1 MPRLP
6 ICNQQLKTMYYRI
19 FKPIIIGILIGA
31 ALFFM
36 PFFILRVFL
45 FFFIIG
51 AVFRFFWWR
60 RWNRWNGYWYGPRF
74 ADSIR
79 NMSDEQYN
87 RFKRNQWGWN
97 EYPKKPTDAAEIKID

>member
-1 MPRLP
+1 
-6 ICNQQLKTMYYRI
+6 MYYRI

-51 AVFRFFWWR
+51 AIFRFFWWR
-60 RWNRWNGYWYGPRF
+60 RWSGWNGPGYGPRF

-79 NMSDEQYN
+79 SMSDEQYS
-87 RFKRNQWGWN
+87 RFKRSRWGWN
-97 EYPKKPTDAAEIKID
+97 EYPQKPTDATEIKID